1 MPGQYQAPTSAVL
14 VKDHDP
20 EIPAILRYFEYSHL
34 ALYLQQVAAPFREV
48 AYMLVAE
55 LQGPELK
62 AGLRKL
68 LEAKDCMVRARL
80 DWTESTAPY
89 EGRHEERGGILC
101 EPDPTSVPYRPGIDI
116 PDVPG

>member
-14 VKDHDP
+14 VKDPDP

-48 AYMLVAE
+48 AYMLEAE
-55 LQGPELK
+55 
-62 AGLRKL
+62 
-68 LEAKDCMVRARL
+68 DCMVRARL